1 MLRGDARRR
10 SRALQCTVV
19 GLGAGAGCKLADV
32 PRCVPQDLCQ
42 HPFWQVRL
50 PLLELP
56 PEPALEAFIARF
68 NLAPTVEELR
78 QSTRDGLKVGMVS
91 GCSPTVLE
99 LQCGMQS
106 YRVTGA

>member
-1 MLRGDARRR
+1 MHRYGPW
-10 SRALQCTVV
+10 
-19 GLGAGAGCKLADV
+19 GLVWAVSWPTCLGV
-32 PRCVPQDLCQ
+32 SQDLCQ

-78 QSTRDGLKVGMVS
+78 QSTRDGLKVCVVS
-91 GCSPTVLE
+91 ACRPAVSE
-99 LQCGMQS
+99 MQRWMQS
-106 YRVTGA
+106 CRVTGA